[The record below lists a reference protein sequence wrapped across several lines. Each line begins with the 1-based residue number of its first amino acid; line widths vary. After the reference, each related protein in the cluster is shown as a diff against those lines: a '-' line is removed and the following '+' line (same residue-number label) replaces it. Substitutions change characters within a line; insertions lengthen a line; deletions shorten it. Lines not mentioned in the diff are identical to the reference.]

1 MNTKLSQH
9 MILLGLCALIFYA
22 VMLISGKLPLEAMP
36 QFVISAVIFMSS
48 GHFMRKAA
56 RAMTRNDEE
65 EDDKPKKKTKERDW
79 PWLTTLLNW
88 TAAFLILGTMAIL
101 LMKPM
106 GVSFIEAIK
115 ATQTHDHHYFSHP
128 IP

>member
-1 MNTKLSQH
+1 MNAKLSQH
-9 MILLGLCALIFYA
+9 MILLGLCAMIFYT

-36 QFVISAVIFMSS
+36 QFVISAIIFMSS

-56 RAMTRNDEE
+56 RAMAREEGDEP
-65 EDDKPKKKTKERDW
+65 DKPEKKRKDADW
-79 PWLTTLLNW
+79 AWLTTLLNW
-88 TAAFLILGTMAIL
+88 TAAFFVLGSMAII

-106 GVSFIEAIK
+106 GVSFMDAIK
-115 ATQTHDHHYFSHP
+115 ASQTHDHHYFSHS

>member
-1 MNTKLSQH
+1 MNAKLGQH
-9 MILLGLCALIFYA
+9 MILLGLCAVIFYA

-36 QFVISAVIFMSS
+36 QFVVSAVIFMSS

-56 RAMTRNDEE
+56 RAMTRDEDEE
-65 EDDKPKKKTKERDW
+65 NAKLKKNRKAPDW

-88 TAAFLILGTMAIL
+88 TAAFLIIGTMAII
-101 LMKPM
+101 LMKPI
-106 GVSFIEAIK
+106 GVTFHDAIK
-115 ATQTHDHHYFSHP
+115 AVRAHDHQYFSHS

>member
-1 MNTKLSQH
+1 MNAKISQH
-9 MILLGLCALIFYA
+9 MILLGLCAMIFYA
-22 VMLISGKLPLEAMP
+22 VMLISGKLPIDAMP
-36 QFVISAVIFMSS
+36 QFVVSAVIFMSS

-56 RAMTRNDEE
+56 RAMARDEE
-65 EDDKPKKKTKERDW
+65 EDDKSQQKLRETDW

-88 TAAFLILGTMAIL
+88 TAAFLVIGIMAII

-106 GVSFIEAIK
+106 GITFTEAFK
-115 ATQTHDHHYFSHP
+115 APKSHDQHYFSHS